1 MTEVQRGRDQISTY
15 VCATICESRK
25 REGGGGGPALTGMV
39 DGLAEVGSGG
49 LPHLS
54 DDESSDLGWR
64 VIFALSPDPCVAVR
78 VRNNLERHI
87 VEILLYFSV
96 LKLATDKS
104 VDKKSFFNRDHIDCR

>member
-1 MTEVQRGRDQISTY
+1 MIKSVHTFARQY
-15 VCATICESRK
+15 ASRE
-25 REGGGGGPALTGMV
+25 REKVGGGPALTGMV

-64 VIFALSPDPCVAVR
+64 VIFALSPDPCVAIR

-104 VDKKSFFNRDHIDCR
+104 VDKKSFFDQGHIDCR